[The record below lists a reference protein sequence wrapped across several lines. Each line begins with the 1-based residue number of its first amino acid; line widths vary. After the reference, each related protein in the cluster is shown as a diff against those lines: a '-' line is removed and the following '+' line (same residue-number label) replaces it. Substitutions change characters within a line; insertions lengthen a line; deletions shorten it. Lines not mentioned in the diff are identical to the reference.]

1 MSGFLTKL
9 AHNNR
14 IPLGNLTNSD
24 LKALAE
30 VIRTEKGLV
39 EGVQGLATTRSKAS
53 LSLKEWGTAEGP
65 DLGDCLTKLSML
77 FEYVSSAE
85 RQQAEHLATFRLHF
99 KAIRTKE
106 EELATLKR
114 NQSSLASRIEAQDRK
129 VSKMKEENKVS
140 CRSHGVRLGC
150 MGREEVSLR
159 FEVGDGGGAM
169 EETRSADRA
178 MCIGPSCGESEAGRD
193 ATGDGGA

>member
-14 IPLGNLTNSD
+14 LPLGPADFKS
-24 LKALAE
+24 LAE

-39 EGVQGLATTRSKAS
+39 EGVQGLAATRSKAS
-53 LSLKEWGTAEGP
+53 FALKEWGAAEGP
-65 DLGDCLTKLSML
+65 DLGDVLTKLSML
-77 FEYVSSAE
+77 FDYVSSAE

-99 KAIRTKE
+99 KAIRTRE
-106 EELATLKR
+106 EALAALKR

-140 CRSHGVRLGC
+140 VGLSRGQ
-150 MGREEVSLR
+150 GRAVDWGLERAGTLTVVI
-159 FEVGDGGGAM
+159 VGP
-169 EETRSADRA
+169 THRK
-178 MCIGPSCGESEAGRD
+178 SEAFRD
-193 ATGDGGA
+193 AAGNSRD

>member
-14 IPLGNLTNSD
+14 IPLGLNSD
-24 LKALAE
+24 LKTVAE
-30 VIRTEKGLV
+30 VIRTEKQLV
-39 EGVQGLATTRSKAS
+39 EGVQGLASTRSKAS
-53 LSLKEWGTAEGP
+53 LSLKEWGVAEGP
-65 DLGDCLTKLSML
+65 DLGDVLTKLSML

-114 NQSSLASRIEAQDRK
+114 NQTSLASRIEAQDRK

-140 CRSHGVRLGC
+140 CGQETGAVQ
-150 MGREEVSLR
+150 
-159 FEVGDGGGAM
+159 GDNDVVLTW
-169 EETRSADRA
+169 ERV
-178 MCIGPSCGESEAGRD
+178 
-193 ATGDGGA
+193 